1 MGLVYRSNVRLR
13 DSLELARMHALKFT
27 QDIAPKGFRRTLLI
41 PPGLDAIIWRLD
53 ELLF

>member
-27 QDIAPKGFRRTLLI
+27 EDITPKRFRRILHIPLCLGVTLRLYELI
-41 PPGLDAIIWRLD
+41 
-53 ELLF
+53 F